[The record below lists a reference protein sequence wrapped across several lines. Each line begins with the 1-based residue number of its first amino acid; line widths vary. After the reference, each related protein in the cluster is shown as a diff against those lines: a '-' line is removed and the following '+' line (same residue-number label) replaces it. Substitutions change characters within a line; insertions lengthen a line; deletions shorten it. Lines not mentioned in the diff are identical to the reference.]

1 MEVDGYGG
9 GLAWR
14 RSTLVDAMRFMRS
27 WTAAK
32 TADREGFMRLKTHHF
47 VAPRTFSG
55 EGREPLNW
63 PWDVKAL
70 VLGVITR

>member
-1 MEVDGYGG
+1 M
-9 GLAWR
+9 
-14 RSTLVDAMRFMRS
+14 DAMRFMRS
-27 WTAAK
+27 WTAAR
-32 TADREGFMRLKTHHF
+32 TVDREGLMCLKTHHF

-55 EGREPLNW
+55 EEREPLNL